1 MKKRIGILGSGVVGQ
16 VLANGF
22 IKHGYEVMIGTN
34 DPAKH
39 AALKEQTMGKASIGN
54 FEETAVFGG
63 IVVLATKGTAAEST
77 ILKLGTHLAGKTV
90 IDTTNP
96 IADIA
101 PVNGVLQYF
110 TATGESLLER
120 LQKLAPEANFVKA
133 FNSVGN
139 AFMVNPDFK
148 GIHPSMF
155 LCGND
160 NNAKA
165 EVTGIIESFGW
176 EPEDMGKAEAARAI
190 EPLCILWCI
199 PGFTKNEWSHAFK
212 ILKY

>member
-1 MKKRIGILGSGVVGQ
+1 
-16 VLANGF
+16 
-22 IKHGYEVMIGTN
+22 
-34 DPAKH
+34 
-39 AALKEQTMGKASIGN
+39 
-54 FEETAVFGG
+54 VFGG